1 MHISKIISFNR
12 EDSEA
17 ELCISDGD
25 YSVICY
31 AYPIKTIAVNQKIS
45 VIDGF
50 LCTELVKSFKP
61 NYGINKLSQYYA
73 YILTAKVIS
82 KKSSI
87 VQVGNLKTH
96 LDTEIPNDIL
106 EGDYVSFRVQR
117 LDLN

>member
-1 MHISKIISFNR
+1 MYISKIISFNR

-17 ELCISDGD
+17 DLCITDGD

-31 AYPIKTIAVNQKIS
+31 AHPAKTIAVNQKVSGIY
-45 VIDGF
+45 GF
-50 LCTELVKSFKP
+50 LCTEIVKSCKQ
-61 NYGINKLSQYYA
+61 NCGINKLSPYYA
-73 YILTAKVIS
+73 YLLTAKVIS

-87 VQVGNLKTH
+87 VQVGNLKIH